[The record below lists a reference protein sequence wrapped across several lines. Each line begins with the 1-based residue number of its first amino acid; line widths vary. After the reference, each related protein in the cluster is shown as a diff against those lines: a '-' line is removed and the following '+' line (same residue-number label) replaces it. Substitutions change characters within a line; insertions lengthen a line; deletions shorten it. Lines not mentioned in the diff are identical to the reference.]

1 MAETYILENT
11 SGAIESPDLWSQETP
26 SLYLVKTTL
35 VDPKSG
41 KLLDEKKIIRWDFAG
56 LPLMEVKVFSLM
68 ENLINY
74 VDSIVI
80 KIKLRQGSFR

>member
-1 MAETYILENT
+1 M
-11 SGAIESPDLWSQETP
+11 
-26 SLYLVKTTL
+26 
-35 VDPKSG
+35 
-41 KLLDEKKIIRWDFAG
+41 KKIIRWDFAG

-80 KIKLRQGSFR
+80 KIKLRQG